1 MQKNNYTI
9 YHVHSPYSNAN
20 AGMDCVTPIELTIG
34 KAKEFGMTSL
44 AFSEHGN
51 VYDWITKKEKI
62 EAVGMK
68 YIHAIEAY
76 VTETLEDKIW
86 EFYIENEHYD
96 IIDISDSLEQYGLKP
111 IVDF

>member
-86 EFYIENEHYD
+86 DNYHCILIAKNFDGVQEINEL
-96 IIDISDSLEQYGLKP
+96 SSR
-111 IVDF
+111 